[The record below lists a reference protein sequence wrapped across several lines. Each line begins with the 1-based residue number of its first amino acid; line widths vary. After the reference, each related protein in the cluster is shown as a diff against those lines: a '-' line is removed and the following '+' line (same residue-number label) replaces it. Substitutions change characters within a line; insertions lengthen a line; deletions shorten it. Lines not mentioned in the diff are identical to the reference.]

1 MIALIDYG
9 INNLRSVEKA
19 CQRVGMPVKLTSN
32 PDELARAGKLILPG
46 VGAFHAGMTALDS
59 LGLTRPIR
67 EAAAR
72 GVPLLGICLG
82 MQLLFDESE
91 EMGTTAGLGLIPGRV
106 TRMQGQGVKVPHMG
120 WNRLSLRAPSP
131 LLADLP
137 DGSFAYF
144 VHSYVCG
151 PAEPEGILASTDHG
165 GEFAAAVSRRNVYG
179 IQFHPEKSQSV
190 GLRILENFARMETEE
205 AWSGER

>member
-19 CQRVGMPVKLTSN
+19 CQRVGMPVRLTAN
-32 PDELARAGKLILPG
+32 PDELARADKLILPG

-59 LGLTRPIR
+59 LGLARTIR

-72 GVPLLGICLG
+72 GVPILGICLG

-120 WNRLSLRAPSP
+120 WNRLRLRAPSP

-144 VHSYVCG
+144 VHSYVCA
-151 PAEPEGILASTDHG
+151 PAESEGILASTDHG

-205 AWSGER
+205 AWSVER